1 MCRGNPDKRQGV
13 CRRQENE
20 WGGGGAES
28 VRQEMDSEKQVK
40 SDHQC
45 TAILAR
51 EEGKRTIDSVR
62 SA

>member
-1 MCRGNPDKRQGV
+1 M
-13 CRRQENE
+13 
-20 WGGGGAES
+20 GGGAES

-45 TAILAR
+45 TAIKAR
-51 EEGKRTIDSVR
+51 EEGKRKIDSVR